1 MEESRELYEA
11 KSELLKAL
19 AHPLRLQIVRGLLVG
34 GCHNV
39 RCMEA
44 GTGQSQSTISQHLMR
59 LKAAGVSSVSYS
71 VNTERTNVIMGT
83 RIMNLYGPGYI
94 TDTIGDIEYRISPLS
109 FYQVNPVQTEKLYG
123 TALEFADLSG
133 GETVW
138 DLYCGIG
145 TISSFL
151 AKRAGKVYGVCPQ
164 KFRQTDP

>member
-59 LKAAGVSSVSYS
+59 LKAAGVVRCERSGNEMYYEVAALFGDEREDYNCTTLPSS
-71 VNTERTNVIMGT
+71 E
-83 RIMNLYGPGYI
+83 
-94 TDTIGDIEYRISPLS
+94 
-109 FYQVNPVQTEKLYG
+109 
-123 TALEFADLSG
+123 AA
-133 GETVW
+133 
-138 DLYCGIG
+138 
-145 TISSFL
+145 
-151 AKRAGKVYGVCPQ
+151 
-164 KFRQTDP
+164 RQG

>member
-59 LKAAGVSSVSYS
+59 LKRAVGQRDVLRGV
-71 VNTERTNVIMGT
+71 RPGC
-83 RIMNLYGPGYI
+83 RQPGGGPV
-94 TDTIGDIEYRISPLS
+94 R
-109 FYQVNPVQTEKLYG
+109 
-123 TALEFADLSG
+123 
-133 GETVW
+133 
-138 DLYCGIG
+138 
-145 TISSFL
+145 
-151 AKRAGKVYGVCPQ
+151 R
-164 KFRQTDP
+164 